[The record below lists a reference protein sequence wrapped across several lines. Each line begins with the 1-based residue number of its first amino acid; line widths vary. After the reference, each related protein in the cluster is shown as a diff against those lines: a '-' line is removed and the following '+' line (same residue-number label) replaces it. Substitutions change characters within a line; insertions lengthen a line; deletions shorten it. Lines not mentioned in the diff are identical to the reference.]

1 MNHREYREGLKDDNF
16 VLEARSIAKSFAGV
30 VANRD
35 VDFQLGYGE
44 IHALVGQNGAGKST
58 LASILTGLYHP
69 DDGEIRVRGKTVRLR
84 NPRDALTYG
93 IGIVHQHFHLV
104 ENFTVAENVMLGDPR
119 AGVFMLRQRND
130 IIASVGDQ
138 FGLGINPRARIADL
152 SVGERQRVEI
162 VKMLYRDV
170 DVLLLDE
177 PTAVLTPQESEAL
190 FKTLRSM
197 AAGGKSIVLITHKL
211 DEVMAVADS
220 VTVMRDASVVGS
232 FRTAETTVDQL
243 ARLMV
248 GDSLLPSAPHSTRA
262 IGEPILQAQ
271 NVTLEDSGRGAGD
284 SINITVHAGEI
295 VGVAGVAGNGQLQL
309 AESLAGLRHPS
320 SGTVRMDGIDITGK
334 GPRVARAAGLAYV
347 PQDRLGTGLARGLS
361 IAENVILTQR
371 LPLVFG
377 RGNSEAAAS
386 AAIAEYDVKARG
398 PREVISRLSGGNVQK
413 ILLAREIGAGAKAL
427 IVASPT
433 QGLDIFAVEFV
444 HGVLDRQR
452 AAGVGILL
460 ISEDLD
466 EIRTLADRIVVIYAG
481 RIVLERQATDCDLAE
496 LGLAMAGATAGQ

>member
-1 MNHREYREGLKDDNF
+1 MKHREYREGLKDDGL
-16 VLEARSIAKSFAGV
+16 VLEATGIAKSFAGI

-35 VDFQLGYGE
+35 VHFQLGHGE

-69 DDGEIRVRGKTVRLR
+69 DSGEIRVRGKTVRLR

-119 AGVFMLRQRND
+119 AGVFVSRQQTD
-130 IIASVGDQ
+130 IVASVGDQ
-138 FGLGINPRARIADL
+138 FDLRIDAKARIADL

-170 DVLLLDE
+170 DILLLDE

-197 AAGGKSIVLITHKL
+197 AAGGKSIVFITHKL
-211 DEVMAVADS
+211 DEVMAVADN
-220 VTVMRDASVVGS
+220 VTVMRDARVVGS

-248 GDSLLPSAPHSTRA
+248 GDTFLPTVLHGTRA
-262 IGEPILQAQ
+262 IGEPILLAE
-271 NVTLEDSGRGAGD
+271 NVTLEDYGHGAGD
-284 SINITVHAGEI
+284 SIRIAVHAGEI

-320 SGTVRMDGIDITGK
+320 SGTVRVNGIDITGK
-334 GPRVARAAGLAYV
+334 GPRAARGAGLAYV

-361 IAENVILTQR
+361 IAENMILTQR

-377 RGNSEAAAS
+377 RGNSEAAAL
-386 AAIAEYDVKARG
+386 AAIADYDVKAPG
-398 PREVISRLSGGNVQK
+398 PREVIGRLSGGNVQK

-427 IVASPT
+427 IAASPT
-433 QGLDIFAVEFV
+433 QGLDISAVEFV

-452 AAGVGILL
+452 AAGVAILL

-466 EIRTLADRIVVIYAG
+466 EIRTLADRIIVMYAG
-481 RIVLERQATDCDLAE
+481 RIVLERRATDCELAE